1 MEHRPC
7 DFTSGRLRERSQP
20 VQGIFPLRSRHS
32 GLRLSR
38 SSSRPST
45 YMLTIHFA
53 SIHLIHYKIKFKV
66 KTVFQTLPPPCPN
79 QACSTKTL
87 DREILELPVRFLDT
101 TVGSD
106 QNRHLE
112 GHGDV
117 SIGQFQVGHPG
128 FPKVKVMTQIS
139 KRTRT
144 AFCAEIVLCLS
155 QKREGR
161 HSVVLPNRR
170 PVKFSLSY
178 LLLHSVQSSPVL
190 RFAEMILFKGAARPP
205 EVSAVVLQ
213 R

>member
-87 DREILELPVRFLDT
+87 DREILELPVLFLDT
-101 TVGSD
+101 TDGSD

-117 SIGQFQVGHPG
+117 STMPG
-128 FPKVKVMTQIS
+128 DWTVS
-139 KRTRT
+139 
-144 AFCAEIVLCLS
+144 
-155 QKREGR
+155 G
-161 HSVVLPNRR
+161 
-170 PVKFSLSY
+170 
-178 LLLHSVQSSPVL
+178 
-190 RFAEMILFKGAARPP
+190 RPP
-205 EVSAVVLQ
+205 WFSQSQGCDLDFQANAHGLLC
-213 R
+213 